1 MQIPR
6 VDGYPFIKFKV
17 PGCMLS
23 TYSGSVTGCM
33 TLSLVMYVVLYLVGS
48 ETMGLF
54 ADLARMI
61 NVESRI
67 HRIIRP
73 EAREH
78 CAYKECAG
86 HVIAFDLDSGV
97 FQD

>member
-1 MQIPR
+1 
-6 VDGYPFIKFKV
+6 
-17 PGCMLS
+17 
-23 TYSGSVTGCM
+23 M

-86 HVIAFDLDSGV
+86 HVIAFDEIFRQTSRHERVEEHGTRTSSAVYGSMDLCK
-97 FQD
+97 